1 MEASSAINEMIK
13 MKKADSLSTL
23 KDTDKRGKEESTLKE
38 NVEPLISTK
47 SENTSPAAAP
57 EMAKEFPH
65 QFADRSFPP
74 RIKLPVAP
82 ISHKKSMV
90 KKTYEDVKRSNIFIE
105 RLYFYGDSQ
114 TPRGLEVVGEAS
126 I

>member
-38 NVEPLISTK
+38 NVELLISTK
-47 SENTSPAAAP
+47 RENTRPAAAP
-57 EMAKEFPH
+57 KMAKEFPH
-65 QFADRSFPP
+65 QLADRSFPWI
-74 RIKLPVAP
+74 IKLPVAP

-90 KKTYEDVKRSNIFIE
+90 KKAYEDVKRSSIINK
-105 RLYFYGDSQ
+105 RLSFYRDSQ

>member
-23 KDTDKRGKEESTLKE
+23 KDTDKRGKDESTLKE
-38 NVEPLISTK
+38 NVEPLIRAK
-47 SENTSPAAAP
+47 SENTRPATAP

-65 QFADRSFPP
+65 QFADRSFT
-74 RIKLPVAP
+74 RKTKLPMAP
-82 ISHKKSMV
+82 SSHKKSMA
-90 KKTYEDVKRSNIFIE
+90 KKTYDDVKRSNIFIE
-105 RLYFYGDSQ
+105 RLYFYGDIQ
-114 TPRGLEVVGEAS
+114 TLRGLEAGGEAS

>member
-1 MEASSAINEMIK
+1 MEVSSAISEMIR

-38 NVEPLISTK
+38 NVEPLISAK
-47 SENTSPAAAP
+47 SEKTRPATAP

-65 QFADRSFPP
+65 QFADRSFNR
-74 RIKLPVAP
+74 RIKLPAAP
-82 ISHKKSMV
+82 ISHKKSMA
-90 KKTYEDVKRSNIFIE
+90 KKTYDDVKRSNIFIV

-114 TPRGLEVVGEAS
+114 TLRGFEAGGEES